1 MMWWSNSGWG
11 AGSWTVM
18 VLMMVLFW
26 GAVITVGVWA
36 VRRGRAG
43 VRDGGASMPLD
54 RADRDLAERLARGEI
69 DEAQFTRTRSTLHS
83 SDSSRPDSQV

>member
-11 AGSWTVM
+11 AGTWTMM

-26 GAVITVGVWA
+26 GAAITVGVWA

-43 VRDGGASMPLD
+43 LREGGASMPVD
-54 RADRDLAERLARGEI
+54 RADRELAARFARGEI
-69 DEAQFTRTRSTLHS
+69 DEAQFTRTRSVLHT
-83 SDSSRPDSQV
+83 SDPSHPDS